1 MFIKSSSLDCEI
13 ISFVHVL
20 SHHFKLCFMPASL
33 LRMKLISGS
42 EAGGVAA
49 GFQVLSCVK
58 NS

>member
-1 MFIKSSSLDCEI
+1 MFIKSSPLDCEI
-13 ISFVHVL
+13 ISFAHVL
-20 SHHFKLCFMPASL
+20 FHHFKLCLHACVL
-33 LRMKLISGS
+33 LPMKLISGF